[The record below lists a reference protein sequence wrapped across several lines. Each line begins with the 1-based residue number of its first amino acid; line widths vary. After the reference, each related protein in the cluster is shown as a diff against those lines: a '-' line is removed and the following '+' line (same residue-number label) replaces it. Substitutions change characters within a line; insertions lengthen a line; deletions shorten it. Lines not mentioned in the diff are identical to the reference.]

1 MNSTRKGR
9 IPRQSMIY
17 VNRGNAKAVWHKL
30 VKSISLNFI
39 SVRWRSDIIEWHA
52 SEVITDRKS
61 KFQARHVPIK
71 DELEIPGILE
81 RLLEDHKN
89 ISRSS
94 HPHIIAWRT
103 GKISHVPVTTE
114 LTKSKKKKDS
124 SMDKVKEQEIRYH
137 NVNQGFKD
145 NGEKGAGSKL
155 LQQVLVHHNLMNIL
169 VIVTR
174 WYGGSPLGP
183 LRFRHI
189 INASLDS
196 LRRSNI
202 L

>member
-1 MNSTRKGR
+1 
-9 IPRQSMIY
+9 MIY
-17 VNRGNAKAVWHKL
+17 NSASARIVCREL
-30 VKSISLNFI
+30 VRPISFNFI
-39 SVRWRSDIIEWHA
+39 PVRGRGSITEWHA
-52 SEVITDRKS
+52 SQVITDRKS
-61 KFQARHVPIK
+61 KFQARNVPIT
-71 DELEIPGILE
+71 DELDIPAILE
-81 RLLEDHKN
+81 HLLQDHKN

-103 GKISHVPVTTE
+103 GLITQVPTTTE
-114 LTKSKKKKDS
+114 HMKSKRKKDP
-124 SMDKVKEQEIRYH
+124 SMDKDKEQGIKYH
-137 NVNQGFKD
+137 NINQGFKD

-155 LQQVLVHHNLMNIL
+155 LQQVLVHHDLMNIL

-196 LRRSNI
+196 LRKSNT

>member
-1 MNSTRKGR
+1 MIHSTRAAANTVC
-9 IPRQSMIY
+9 S
-17 VNRGNAKAVWHKL
+17 KL
-30 VKSISLNFI
+30 RMSVLLNFV
-39 SVRWRSDIIEWHA
+39 SVRYRTRITEWYA

-61 KFQARHVPIK
+61 KFQARHVPIT
-71 DELEIPGILE
+71 DEQEIPVILE
-81 RLLEDHKN
+81 QLLQDHKN

-103 GKISHVPVTTE
+103 GQISQVLPPPTHP
-114 LTKSKKKKDS
+114 KSKKRKEPLTDHETGKE
-124 SMDKVKEQEIRYH
+124 VKYH
-137 NVNQGFKD
+137 NISQGFKD

-155 LQQVLVHHNLMNIL
+155 LQQVLVHHNLINIL

-174 WYGGSPLGP
+174 WYGGSPLGS

-196 LRRSNI
+196 LRKSGT

>member
-1 MNSTRKGR
+1 MIHVNSVSTRTVCR
-9 IPRQSMIY
+9 
-17 VNRGNAKAVWHKL
+17 KL

-39 SVRWRSDIIEWHA
+39 FVRCRSNITEWHA

-61 KFQARHVPIK
+61 KFQARHVPIT
-71 DELEIPGILE
+71 DELDIPAILE
-81 RLLEDHKN
+81 HLLEDHKN

-103 GKISHVPVTTE
+103 GQLTHVPATTV
-114 LTKSKKKKDS
+114 LPKSKGKKVH
-124 SMDKVKEQEIRYH
+124 SMDREREQEVKYH

-189 INASLDS
+189 INTSLDS
-196 LRRSNI
+196 LRKSNT

>member
-1 MNSTRKGR
+1 
-9 IPRQSMIY
+9 MIY
-17 VNRGNAKAVWHKL
+17 VNSVSTGTVCRKL
-30 VKSISLNFI
+30 VKRISLDFI
-39 SVRWRSDIIEWHA
+39 SARCRSNITEWHA

-61 KFQARHVPIK
+61 KFQARHVPIT
-71 DELEIPGILE
+71 DELDIPAILE

-94 HPHIIAWRT
+94 HPYIIAWRT
-103 GKISHVPVTTE
+103 GQVTDSPATSVH
-114 LTKSKKKKDS
+114 TKSKRKKDP
-124 SMDKVKEQEIRYH
+124 SMEKEREQEIKYH
-137 NVNQGFKD
+137 NINQGFKD

-155 LQQVLVHHNLMNIL
+155 LQQVLVNHNLMNIL

-196 LRRSNI
+196 LRKSNI